1 MKTLS
6 YSAKI
11 AHLATKYNVTVAV
24 NGGVTLTDYTGKKKL
39 IYAPHV
45 HAAHRAVFGY

>member
-11 AHLATKYNVTVAV
+11 AHLGTKYNVTVATT
-24 NGGVTLTDYTGKKKL
+24 GGVTLIDYTGKKKL
-39 IYAPHV
+39 VYADV
-45 HAAHRAVFGY
+45 NTAHRAVFGY